1 MGRRIAG
8 RLADTTSAGEV
19 ASAVRRPDT
28 DRLRVRTRRSDG
40 RRVAEERSVEAV
52 LLVLRTDGWLT
63 QGLTRTLDGL
73 LNGLVTVV
81 GQGSVTIVA
90 LEECG
95 KYSVTVTTEL
105 RQVELQVELG

>member
-1 MGRRIAG
+1 M
-8 RLADTTSAGEV
+8 
-19 ASAVRRPDT
+19 
-28 DRLRVRTRRSDG
+28 
-40 RRVAEERSVEAV
+40 

-95 KYSVTVTTEL
+95 KYSVTVTIEL

>member
-1 MGRRIAG
+1 M
-8 RLADTTSAGEV
+8 
-19 ASAVRRPDT
+19 
-28 DRLRVRTRRSDG
+28 
-40 RRVAEERSVEAV
+40 
-52 LLVLRTDGWLT
+52 
-63 QGLTRTLDGL
+63 DGL

-105 RQVELQVELG
+105 RLVELQVELG